1 MNCFLESELGLICRN
16 FHLTPLNT
24 GTIPAIVTD
33 SFKLHYPGFQFGGL
47 KKNLMNCILSQLEIE
62 GFTLLVSRKWR
73 LGRILFL
80 ELKGHLWPRNVKL
93 DERHFSVLSYLIY
106 PRNEEPYQRSATSAD
121 LFPPKITHI
130 NYISRI
136 LDFSGVYF
144 GLVWPM

>member
-1 MNCFLESELGLICRN
+1 MNCFLESDLGLICRI

-24 GTIPAIVTD
+24 GNIPAIVTD

-47 KKNLMNCILSQLEIE
+47 KKSLMNCILSQLEIE

-80 ELKGHLWPRNVKL
+80 ELKGHLWPRNVRL

-106 PRNEEPYQRSATSAD
+106 PRNEEPYKTSATSAD